1 MADRRVTPARPDLAA
16 AHLQGQVDA
25 KRFVEGENF
34 CVRVGR
40 LSLRVRP
47 SEEAGQ
53 DSELLFGETFTV
65 YECKHG
71 WAWGQAANDLYVG
84 YVKQDALGP
93 PFIAQARVSALMA
106 PVFCAADLKTA
117 VRDLLPLNAVVQIK
131 AREGEYVKIAENSYV
146 HQRHLLPPMES
157 DFVSVAER
165 FVGVPYV
172 WGGKTAAGLDCSG
185 LVQTALEAMGKT
197 APRDTDMM
205 EKALGEQAPLSEGRR
220 RGDLIFWKG
229 HVGVMLDEG
238 RLLHANAFH
247 MAVAIEPLVQ
257 ALSRIQKAAGPVTSV
272 KRP

>member
-16 AHLQGQVDA
+16 AHLKGQVDA
-25 KRFVEGENF
+25 SRFVEGEKF

-47 SEEAGQ
+47 SAEAAQ

-65 YECKHG
+65 YERKHG

-84 YVKQDALGP
+84 YVRQDALGSA
-93 PFIAQARVSALMA
+93 FIAQARVSALMA
-106 PVFCAADLKTA
+106 PVFCAADLKTP
-117 VRDLLPLNAVVQIK
+117 VRDLLPLNAVVPIE
-131 AREGEYVKIAENSYV
+131 AREGDYVKIAENGYV
-146 HQRHLLPPMES
+146 HQRHLQPSAQS

-165 FVGVPYV
+165 FVGTPYV

-185 LVQTALEAMGKT
+185 LVQTALSAVGKT
-197 APRDTDMM
+197 APRDTDMI
-205 EKALGEQAPLSEGRR
+205 EKALGVQAALSEGRR

-229 HVGVMLDEG
+229 HVGVMLDEA

-247 MAVAIEPLVQ
+247 MAVAIEPLVE

-272 KRP
+272 KRL

>member
-16 AHLQGQVDA
+16 AHLKGQVDA
-25 KRFVEGENF
+25 SRFVEGEKF

-40 LSLRVRP
+40 LSLRVLPR
-47 SEEAGQ
+47 AQAAQ

-65 YECKHG
+65 YERKHG

-84 YVKQDALGP
+84 YVRQDALGSA
-93 PFIAQARVSALMA
+93 FIAQARVSALMA
-106 PVFCAADLKTA
+106 PVFCAADLKTP
-117 VRDLLPLNAVVQIK
+117 VRDLLPLNAVVPIE
-131 AREGEYVKIAENSYV
+131 AREGDYVKIAENGYV
-146 HQRHLLPPMES
+146 HQRHLQPSAES

-165 FVGVPYV
+165 FVGTPYV

-185 LVQTALEAMGKT
+185 LVQTALSAVGKT
-197 APRDTDMM
+197 APRDTDMI
-205 EKALGEQAPLSEGRR
+205 EKALGVPAGLSEGRR

-229 HVGVMLDEG
+229 HVGVMLDEA

-247 MAVAIEPLVQ
+247 MAVAIEPLVE

-272 KRP
+272 KRL